1 LCSLGVRVGGDA
13 LEDVLE
19 VLVLGDDLLGRRV
32 QEDASLVNDD
42 DAVGVLAGLGQVVR
56 GEEER
61 AALRG
66 LGAHRLPESAA
77 GQRVHAGRWLVEDQE
92 VRVAGQRQ
100 GQAHALTLA
109 TGELGEGTLGQLR
122 EVRTLQELVSGDRV
136 GVHRGH
142 QVDRVADLVV
152 AGHRAALEHCP
163 HEGAAH
169 GLARAHVVD
178 TDLALRGGG
187 QAQDEVQER
196 ALARTVDA
204 EERHDLAGVESQTHA
219 AQGVDGAERLVNVR
233 RPKGGRRVRVHGSSL
248 LARDWS
254 WKCPL
259 MQVLP

>member
-1 LCSLGVRVGGDA
+1 MGGNA

-19 VLVLGDDLLGRRV
+19 VLVVGDDLLGRRV
-32 QEDASLVNDD
+32 QEDLPGVDDD

-61 AALRG
+61 APLRG

-77 GQRVHAGRWLVEDQE
+77 RQRIHAGGRLVEYQE
-92 VRVAGQRQ
+92 IRVAGQRQ
-100 GQAHALTLA
+100 SQAYALALA
-109 TGELGEGTLGQLR
+109 AGELGEGTLGQLR
-122 EVRTLQELVSGDRV
+122 EVCAHQELVSGDRV
-136 GVHRGH
+136 GVHRSD
-142 QVDRVADLVV
+142 QVDRVADLPVV
-152 AGHRAALEHCP
+152 RHRTALEHRP
-163 HEGAAH
+163 HEGSAH
-169 GLARAHVVD
+169 GLTWAHAAD
-178 TDLALRGGG
+178 ADLALRGGG

-204 EERHDLAGVESQTHA
+204 EECHDLAGVEGQAHA